1 MFFKFDKVKI
11 LITCFL
17 IIIKVKEIFSSK
29 ISKIVIVATWV
40 FSILLSL
47 PMIKITEF
55 LPYSDKNQTVNQCYL
70 AITKPY
76 YIYMISYTSIIIFVP
91 TVFLA
96 FLYMKIILILR
107 ISYRVNLNELSTP
120 KMRGLLMKPIVK
132 NEKIAEKSG
141 FSDSFSNKSDFQ
153 VKNDPKSLM
162 ETKAENKSRFYKY
175 PNRLKK
181 DKLNSIKMQ
190 KISIKSEPDF
200 SCTSLTN
207 SQKFNSIKSKT
218 LSFHNISV
226 TRDNYLKKLSQLRA
240 FKNRKRFTITILF
253 MTIAFFCC
261 QLPIRIFILWSF
273 SYQLRQISN
282 DVNGHPEINYELIN
296 MISFIARLIYFLHGI
311 SNPLIY
317 NISSSKFRRAFLS
330 LFCLSKRFKKK

>member
-1 MFFKFDKVKI
+1 
-11 LITCFL
+11 
-17 IIIKVKEIFSSK
+17 
-29 ISKIVIVATWV
+29 
-40 FSILLSL
+40 
-47 PMIKITEF
+47 MIKITEF

-107 ISYRVNLNELSTP
+107 ISYRVNLNELST
-120 KMRGLLMKPIVK
+120 
-132 NEKIAEKSG
+132 
-141 FSDSFSNKSDFQ
+141 
-153 VKNDPKSLM
+153 
-162 ETKAENKSRFYKY
+162 